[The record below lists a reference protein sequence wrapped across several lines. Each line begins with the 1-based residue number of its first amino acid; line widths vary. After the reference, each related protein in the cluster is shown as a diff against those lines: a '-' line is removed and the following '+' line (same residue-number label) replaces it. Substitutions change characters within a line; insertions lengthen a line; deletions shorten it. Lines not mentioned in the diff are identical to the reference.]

1 MKQADSQAGR
11 SVDKQAYKETD
22 RQTEPTHR
30 HNHGQTDK
38 QRFGK
43 YQPCQPAST
52 QAYLLT
58 DRKTDANT
66 VANTDRQVDR
76 QTKVFKYQSQ

>member
-11 SVDKQAYKETD
+11 SADSQTDKQTD

-38 QRFGK
+38 QRIGK

-58 DRKTDANT
+58 DRKT
-66 VANTDRQVDR
+66 VADGAPLQIQTDR
-76 QTKVFKYQSQ
+76 